1 MSTKSRPLGIKP
13 FGGKYRDI
21 VLAAGLFVI
30 FDLFVLVMNFYT
42 SFEIAADATSINL
55 AGRQRMLSQRMT
67 KSLLQIETSNTAEQY
82 SQAMDELKGTFSLFG
97 STFTA
102 FKIGGETRNT
112 DNSSI
117 VLKAIEDKDAQSTL
131 AEAET
136 IWHPLQQNIQTL
148 LNNQG
153 DIGSLNNALLL
164 ANGKN
169 VQLLK
174 LMNKFTTRLAVL
186 AQEKAEQLRLIQ
198 SVGITLAL
206 INFAFLLFHFIRKL
220 SRSDSATE
228 EARRETEEI
237 LTTVNDGF
245 FLVDESLNL
254 GHQYSS
260 ALETI
265 FKTQIVPDTPFIKLL
280 EGKVTQQTLDT
291 ASEFMHLLFTKR
303 IRENLAS
310 DLNPLVKLEIDL
322 SDSPQTP
329 DVRYL
334 NISFKRV
341 QGKGKISHLLGTATD
356 ITEQVKLEK
365 SLAAAE
371 SRSQEELEFLSQ
383 ILHSN
388 PLHLNEYLSD
398 IRIVL
403 LSINN
408 MLEQSSNKN
417 DYANIIEQSLPSIH
431 KLKGDAFALGSDMFG
446 GLMHEFEVL
455 LKSVQNNPSI
465 NSKDL
470 LPVTVQVNT
479 ILAKV
484 GMVSQIIEK
493 ISSMVPEVNQENIPN
508 RALKWQDELQ
518 FLAQKVGDDL
528 GKEIILTL
536 TQTNLNMIEE
546 KPAGLIRDICIQMVR
561 NAVVHGVETP
571 EERLSIGKPVVGQ
584 IQIDIKAD
592 TEQTQFTFKDNGR
605 GLSVDAIRLSLI
617 KNGVYTSAQLAEMDA
632 KSIIMSIFNSGVS
645 TADQLS
651 EHAGQGV
658 GLSIVKQAMNA
669 LDGRLGIASRSG
681 QFTEFRITFS
691 NVALKKHDGVIAA

>member
-1 MSTKSRPLGIKP
+1 MVLKSVA

-21 VLAAGLFVI
+21 ILAAGLFVI

-42 SFEIAADATSINL
+42 SFEISADASSINL

-67 KSLLQIETSNTAEQY
+67 KSLLQIQTASDAQQYGKAMQELSNT
-82 SQAMDELKGTFSLFG
+82 STLFGRTFS
-97 STFTA
+97 A
-102 FKIGGETRNT
+102 FMSGGDTQNT
-112 DNSSI
+112 DNTSI
-117 VLKAIEDKDAQSTL
+117 TLQPVKDLDAQDTL
-131 AEAET
+131 IQAQS
-136 IWHPLQQNIQTL
+136 IWLPLQKNIQAL
-148 LNNQG
+148 LNNPG
-153 DIGSLNNALLL
+153 DIESLNNALLL
-164 ANGKN
+164 ANQKN

-174 LMNKFTTRLAVL
+174 LMNTFTTRLAVL

-198 SVGITLAL
+198 SIGITLAL

-220 SRSDSATE
+220 KRSDSATD

-237 LTTVNDGF
+237 LSTVNDGF
-245 FLVDESLNL
+245 FLVDENLNL

-260 ALETI
+260 AMQNI
-265 FKTQIVPDTPFIKLL
+265 FKSPIIPDTPFINLL
-280 EGKVTQQTLDT
+280 KGKVSQQTLDT
-291 ASEFMHLLFTKR
+291 AREFMHLLFTKR

-322 SDSPQTP
+322 SDSLQHP
-329 DVRYL
+329 DIRYL

-341 QGKGKISHLLGTATD
+341 QGDGKISHLLGTASD

-388 PLHLNEYLSD
+388 PLHLNEYLAD

-408 MLEQSSNKN
+408 MLEQSSSTN
-417 DYANIIEQSLPSIH
+417 DYANIIQQSLPSIH

-446 GLMHEFEVL
+446 GLMHDFEVML
-455 LKSVQNNPSI
+455 SSVQHGPSI
-465 NSKDL
+465 SSKDL
-470 LPVTVQVNT
+470 LPVTVQINT
-479 ILAKV
+479 ILSKV
-484 GMVSQIIEK
+484 GMVSQIIDK
-493 ISSMVPEVNQENIPN
+493 ITSMVPTENKTRININ
-508 RALKWQDELQ
+508 RALRWQEELQ
-518 FLAQKVGDDL
+518 QLGQKIGNDM
-528 GKEIILTL
+528 GKEIILSL
-536 TQTNLNMIEE
+536 TQSNLNLIEE
-546 KPAGLIRDICIQMVR
+546 KPAGLIRDICIQMLR
-561 NAVVHGVETP
+561 NSIAHGVESP
-571 EERLSIGKPVVGQ
+571 AERLQLGKPVIGQ
-584 IQIDIKAD
+584 VLIDIKAEPD
-592 TEQTQFTFKDNGR
+592 QTHFVFRDNGR
-605 GLSVDAIRLSLI
+605 GLSIDLIKLSLI
-617 KNGVYTSAQLAEMDA
+617 KNGVYTPVQLDEMDA

-645 TADQLS
+645 TAESLS

-669 LDGRLGIASRSG
+669 LDGRLSIASRAG

-691 NVALKKHDGVIAA
+691 NVKLKQSAGVIAA